1 MTNLSEAERLLECVP
16 NFSEGRN
23 RKVIDAIADA
33 IRGVSGVKLLHV
45 DTGAAANRT
54 VMTFAGLPEAV
65 CEAAFRAV
73 KTAAEH
79 IDMSRHRGEHPRIG
93 ATDVLPLVPVKGVS
107 LEEAAAYARH
117 LSQRVYDE
125 LKIPVYCYEAAAFF
139 PERKNLAVCRSGEY
153 EGLQEKLSRPEWRP
167 DFGPGKYTEQVK
179 KSGLTVIGARPFL
192 IAVNFNLDTDSV
204 KTAQEIAGE
213 IRESGRLQVSNGE
226 RYRIPGLL
234 KGVKAIGWY
243 IEEYGI
249 AQVSVNI
256 TDMEQTPLHIV
267 YDTIRAK
274 AEEKGR
280 RITGTEI
287 IGLVPERVLTDAGR
301 YFSDDETPNDK
312 DVWIETAIRNMGL
325 NDLKPFDPAEKILER
340 CMNACSGLSDR

>member
-1 MTNLSEAERLLECVP
+1 MTNPSDTERLLECVP
-16 NFSEGRN
+16 NFSEGRD
-23 RKVIDAIADA
+23 RAVIDTIADS
-33 IRGVSGVKLLHV
+33 IRGVMGVRLLHI
-45 DTGAAANRT
+45 DIGAAANRT
-54 VMTFAGLPEAV
+54 VMTFAGSPEAV

-73 KTAAEH
+73 KTAGEK

-93 ATDVLPLVPVKGVS
+93 ATDVLPLVPVKGIS
-107 LEEAAAYARH
+107 MEETAAYARH

-125 LKIPVYCYEAAAFF
+125 LKIPVYCYEAAAFS

-153 EGLQEKLSRPEWRP
+153 EGLPEKLLRPEWKP
-167 DFGPGKYTEQVK
+167 DFGPGLYTEQVK
-179 KSGLTVIGARPFL
+179 KSGVTVIGARPFL

-226 RYRIPGLL
+226 RHRIPGLL

-256 TDMEQTPLHIV
+256 TDMEQSPLHVV
-267 YDTIRAK
+267 YDAVRAK
-274 AEEKGR
+274 AEAQGR

-301 YFSDDETPNDK
+301 YFSDDETQDDK

-340 CMNACSGLSDR
+340 CMNACPGLSDR